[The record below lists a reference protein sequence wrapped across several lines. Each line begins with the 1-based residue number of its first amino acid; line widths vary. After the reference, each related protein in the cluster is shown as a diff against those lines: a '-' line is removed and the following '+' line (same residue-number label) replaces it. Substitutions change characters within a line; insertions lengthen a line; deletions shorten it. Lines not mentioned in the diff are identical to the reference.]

1 MNKRKN
7 LSIRKFSLFAAI
19 GLIFLILSNIFVKA
33 YPNPEKTEF
42 ILIAVSQV
50 IGNIAFGIG
59 LIGYFLHLK
68 HNRLLKWT
76 SLFVGTFYILNLM
89 APDSVLP
96 VVLDEFN
103 GLDKNLVLV
112 YTIVIEIIMIFFGL
126 TFTKLSTFSRT
137 VGFLSM
143 FYIMFAAG
151 TFVLDIVNITIDY
164 NPALIDFF
172 YSQNIDYLKVERISI
187 YGRILSY
194 VALLAIFIF
203 LYFRQRNHLN
213 TVFNIKN
220 LETPNPKELKKMEK
234 ELKQLE
240 EEHKKEMKKES

>member
-220 LETPNPKELKKMEK
+220 LETPNPKELKKI
-234 ELKQLE
+234 
-240 EEHKKEMKKES
+240 

>member
-19 GLIFLILSNIFVKA
+19 GLLFLILSNIFVKA

-112 YTIVIEIIMIFFGL
+112 YTIVTEIIMIFFGL
-126 TFTKLSTFSRT
+126 TFTKLSTIYSQWVKFCGTNTLGSWYPT
-137 VGFLSM
+137 HF
-143 FYIMFAAG
+143 IFAACAAWEP
-151 TFVLDIVNITIDY
+151 V
-164 NPALIDFF
+164 
-172 YSQNIDYLKVERISI
+172 VESSI
-187 YGRILSY
+187 AKAS
-194 VALLAIFIF
+194 FD
-203 LYFRQRNHLN
+203 
-213 TVFNIKN
+213 
-220 LETPNPKELKKMEK
+220 E
-234 ELKQLE
+234 
-240 EEHKKEMKKES
+240 